1 MHDSRLSDHFT
12 NSHTFKTTRPERLK
26 REGSS
31 LEEKML
37 STEYSFRR
45 TELCWLFKKTR
56 GFFSNSNGQR
66 RLFLNN
72 AHKSAENQGS
82 FHLRKNWREKGVK
95 TVNAL
100 TPFIFWAWW
109 CFWSGSRLCIDCI
122 LLGENCQHVGNTN
135 WELYVMCVLKNKWG
149 LMLSRQ
155 GSFILR
161 KRALSLRLLFFLRKI
176 PKRALSSIRLGFFN
190 NKRILSTILVGKYGH
205 THKLTTENTKLNH

>member
-82 FHLRKNWREKGVK
+82 FHLRKNWRKRGWKRSMLWPHLYFEHDGAFEVVVVCALIASCWERIVSTLGTRIGSSTWCVSWK
-95 TVNAL
+95 TSED
-100 TPFIFWAWW
+100 W
-109 CFWSGSRLCIDCI
+109 CYL
-122 LLGENCQHVGNTN
+122 V
-135 WELYVMCVLKNKWG
+135 
-149 LMLSRQ
+149 
-155 GSFILR
+155 
-161 KRALSLRLLFFLRKI
+161 RAH
-176 PKRALSSIRLGFFN
+176 SS
-190 NKRILSTILVGKYGH
+190 
-205 THKLTTENTKLNH
+205 

>member
-1 MHDSRLSDHFT
+1 M
-12 NSHTFKTTRPERLK
+12 TRDFPTILPIPTRLK
-26 REGSS
+26 RRDLRDWREKDHHLKKRCYLLNIH
-31 LEEKML
+31 LEEQSCADSLKKREAFFPTLMDK
-37 STEYSFRR
+37 
-45 TELCWLFKKTR
+45 ELK
-56 GFFSNSNGQR
+56 
-66 RLFLNN
+66 NN
-72 AHKSAENQGS
+72 PHKSAENQGS

-176 PKRALSSIRLGFFN
+176 PKRALSSISLGFLN

-205 THKLTTENTKLNH
+205 THKLTTQNTKLNC

>member
-66 RLFLNN
+66 SLFLKT

-82 FHLRKNWREKGVK
+82 FHLRKNWRKRGWKRSMLWPHLYFEHDGAFEVVVVCALIASCWERIVSTLKTRIGSSTWCVCLEKQVR
-95 TVNAL
+95 TDA
-100 TPFIFWAWW
+100 IS
-109 CFWSGSRLCIDCI
+109 SGLIHPKKESVI
-122 LLGENCQHVGNTN
+122 T
-135 WELYVMCVLKNKWG
+135 
-149 LMLSRQ
+149 SS
-155 GSFILR
+155 SFL
-161 KRALSLRLLFFLRKI
+161 
-176 PKRALSSIRLGFFN
+176 P
-190 NKRILSTILVGKYGH
+190 T
-205 THKLTTENTKLNH
+205 